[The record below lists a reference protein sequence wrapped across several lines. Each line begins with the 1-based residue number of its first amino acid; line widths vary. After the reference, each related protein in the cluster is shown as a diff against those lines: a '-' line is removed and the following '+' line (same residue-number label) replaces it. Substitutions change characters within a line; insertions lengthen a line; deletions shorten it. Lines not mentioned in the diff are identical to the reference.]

1 MIANDLSARDLA
13 RRPHVND
20 LSPFKYDW
28 VGQKCFDGCCPMGP
42 ALVPAH
48 QVRDPQALWIK
59 LWVND
64 VLHQDSSTS
73 RMIFT
78 IAEQVAHLSSRV
90 TLHPGDVVLTGTPMG
105 VGAETGEW
113 LDNGDTI
120 RIEIEGLGRLTTTIG
135 TIDG

>member
-1 MIANDLSARDLA
+1 
-13 RRPHVND
+13 
-20 LSPFKYDW
+20 
-28 VGQKCFDGCCPMGP
+28 
-42 ALVPAH
+42 
-48 QVRDPQALWIK
+48 
-59 LWVND
+59 
-64 VLHQDSSTS
+64 
-73 RMIFT
+73 MIFT

-120 RIEIEGLGRLTTTIG
+120 RTEIEGLGRLTTTIG